1 VDRFDEAWDRLMFEH
16 YGPREDSVAS
26 LASLHNWVNEHRD
39 EMVETR
45 NGKVPRYLHMTQ
57 ALDGL
62 IDRARRSNDFTWLRK
77 YAAAV
82 EFAASGKSHKLDL
95 TAHSLLAWRQLRES
109 LGRPPHRKEV
119 RAWVEQQTEVKFTPR
134 QWRRVFMDLAE
145 LFKQSE

>member
-1 VDRFDEAWDRLMFEH
+1 MFEH
-16 YGPREDSVAS
+16 YGPTEDSVAS
-26 LASLHNWVNEHRD
+26 LASLHNWVNQHRD

-82 EFAASGKSHKLDL
+82 EFAASGKRHKLDL
-95 TAHSLLAWRQLRES
+95 TAWSLVAWRQLRES
-109 LGRPPHRKEV
+109 LGRLPLHNEV
-119 RAWVEQQTEVKFTPR
+119 IAWVEKETQVKFTPR
-134 QWRRVFMDLAE
+134 QWRRVFTLLAK
-145 LFKQSE
+145 LFERA